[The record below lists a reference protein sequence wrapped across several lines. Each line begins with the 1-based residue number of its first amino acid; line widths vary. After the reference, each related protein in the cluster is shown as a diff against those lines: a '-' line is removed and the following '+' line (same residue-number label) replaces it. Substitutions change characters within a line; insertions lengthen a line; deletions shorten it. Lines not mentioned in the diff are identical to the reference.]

1 MRNEWYICMIIIN
14 KPIIMKNR
22 IFILGM
28 AVTALGFTSCQGEK
42 EKEAEK
48 TIDTYTVYVDS
59 VSSVPAEDAKENW
72 QSIEA
77 TYELKSS
84 QAETAMSDLKDD
96 EKAKEKVEA
105 SKAKYAALKAA
116 MEAEMAAA
124 QPSSKQA
131 MRNELFGEGKIG
143 EDMNFD
149 WVNAANIH
157 NVYQQ
162 FVHTVENNKDAYSRE
177 DWDEIKLMYEALDSR
192 KNTVEKEG
200 LTSEDNR
207 KIAALKLKFAPMYTL
222 NRMGAKSEEMEA
234 AKK

>member
-1 MRNEWYICMIIIN
+1 
-14 KPIIMKNR
+14 
-22 IFILGM
+22 M
-28 AVTALGFTSCQGEK
+28 AVTALGFTSCKGEK

-59 VSSVPAEDAKENW
+59 VSNVPAEDAKANW

-84 QAETAMSDLKDD
+84 QAETAVSDLKEDQ
-96 EKAKEKVEA
+96 KAKEKVEA

-149 WVNAANIH
+149 WVNAGNIH

-162 FVHTVENNKDAYSRE
+162 FVHTVENNKDRYSRE
-177 DWDEIKLMYEALDSR
+177 DWDEIKTMYEALDSR

-200 LTSEDNR
+200 LSSEDNR
-207 KIAALKLKFAPMYTL
+207 AIAALKLKFAPMYTL
-222 NRMGAKSEEMEA
+222 NRMGAKTEEMQE